1 MALGFTE
8 GSTRTTA
15 SFFAI
20 FEAFV
25 VSIGWT
31 VVAGSGTTNM
41 VISSTGES
49 GLLNKLFVHAWAP
62 TATTMRFEVQDDAA
76 GTHVTTDGNVQ
87 YISATLNQYYAL
99 VGDKDYIIVHTNC
112 TIERRTHYVG
122 LLLPIFNNPALD
134 ETYRIVSAQLDPDT
148 QGCQLLRNA
157 AGAWNTLQASN
168 TNVRMY
174 QGMGT
179 FHPGSYMALHPCP
192 VGTDTNL
199 CGCYKNV
206 SLFDHRKGIQGDY
219 LTSVYPGNSVWMKQ
233 GRVAFLISG
242 TPPVFNDD
250 SPNFISNTIN
260 TNVRLDIFDLLIRPT
275 LLANGW
281 VETDNTPV
289 SGFDRDSFFFNTGN
303 DGISEITIRI
313 WIQPAVNTYYGV
325 VYNTP
330 KTEWV
335 TLWMIVAAHTGI
347 AQNFYAFC
355 DRDCFGLY
363 QDGGGAWLQSF
374 CYLGKILSY
383 LPPAILTGANTA
395 YASICT
401 HPRLTTDVG
410 LLRDI
415 YTNNWYTAG
424 GHVDFIS
431 SQEMD
436 GTWAKPSSQNAFDA
450 RVKMFPI
457 LAYSYSGGS
466 GAVKGI
472 PYGQLKYCYN
482 VDGAVAAGDTINASG
497 NTYRV
502 VAINPAGTVYYFAV
516 REV

>member
-1 MALGFTE
+1 MLDFTE

-20 FEAFV
+20 FEAFI

-49 GLLNKLFVHAWAP
+49 GLLNKLFVHAWAAS
-62 TATTMRFEVQDDAA
+62 ATTMRFEVQDDAA

-99 VGDKDYIIVHTNC
+99 VGDKDYIIIHTNC

-134 ETYRIVSAQLDPDT
+134 ETYRMVSAQLDPDT
-148 QGCQLLRNA
+148 QGCKLLRNA
-157 AGAWNTLQASN
+157 AGAWDTLQASN
-168 TNVRMY
+168 TNARMY

-219 LTSVYPGNSVWMKQ
+219 LTSAYPGNSVWLKQ
-233 GRVAFLISG
+233 GRVAFMISG
-242 TPPVFNDD
+242 TPPVFTDD
-250 SPNFISNTIN
+250 SINFISNFLV

-275 LLANGW
+275 LLVNGW
-281 VETDNTPV
+281 VETDNTGI
-289 SGFDRDSFFFNTGN
+289 SGFDRDSFFFNTGE

-313 WIQPAVNTYYGV
+313 YIQGGINTYYGA
-325 VYNTP
+325 VYNTA
-330 KTEWV
+330 KTQS
-335 TLWMIVAAHTGI
+335 TI
-347 AQNFYAFC
+347 AVPQTVLTHDGLVQTFYAFC
-355 DRDCFGLY
+355 DKDCFGAY
-363 QDGGGAWLQSF
+363 RSWGNTWADSF
-374 CYLGKILSY
+374 CYLGKMLSY
-383 LPPAILTGANTA
+383 VPHSLVVGDNTS
-395 YASICT
+395 YASVAAR
-401 HPRLTTDVG
+401 PRLTTDAAV
-410 LLRDI
+410 LRDI
-415 YTNNWYTAG
+415 YTNNWYSGG
-424 GHVDFIS
+424 GHVEFIS
-431 SQEMD
+431 GQEMD
-436 GTWAKPSSQNAFDA
+436 GTWAKPSSLNAFDN
-450 RVKMFPI
+450 RSKIFPI
-457 LAYSYSGGS
+457 LIYSYSGGS
-466 GAVKGI
+466 GGVKGI

-482 VDGAVAAGDTINASG
+482 IDGGIVNGDTV
-497 NTYRV
+497 RV
-502 VAINPAGTVYYFAV
+502 GSKIYNVVMINPAGTPYFFAV
-516 REV
+516 RAI